1 MITVPVA
8 CIVDASV
15 AVKLVITEVH
25 SSVAHA
31 LFAHLG
37 ADPMARFYV
46 PELFY
51 AECANILWKQV
62 QFFGYPP
69 ADARLNLAT
78 LSALALQSVP
88 LKNLAADALALAT
101 QHAISAYDGC
111 YVAAAQLLGVPL
123 ITADQKL
130 VNKLAGSARAV
141 AWLGSLVV
149 PPVR

>member
-8 CIVDASV
+8 CVVDASV
-15 AVKLVITEVH
+15 AVKLVITEPL
-25 SSVAHA
+25 SSVAHD

-37 ADPMARFYV
+37 ADPAARFHV

-62 QFFGYPP
+62 QHFGYPP

-78 LSALALQSVP
+78 LTALALQTVP
-88 LKNLAADALALAT
+88 LKNLAADALAIAT
-101 QHAISAYDGC
+101 QYAISAYDGC
-111 YVAAAQLLGVPL
+111 YVAAAQLLSVPL

-130 VNKLAGSARAV
+130 VNKLAASPHAV
-141 AWLGSLVV
+141 AWLGSLTV
-149 PPVR
+149 PRVP